1 MPDSIKTVFEQEC
14 SKLEIGPKLV
24 KRLDIFQRGFVN
36 KNEDHISFFGGHLL
50 GVDTVRWMPQDRDR
64 WFEEILEADEIS
76 LEENLLALPTVNADF
91 HVSSDTTNLS
101 CAWLTHAIYASKDI
115 KPEDKH
121 EAMIDVMEVLQYKFL
136 TSRLFR
142 LFRYP
147 ADPKI
152 AEAMYAQLTY
162 RFAIKQHGTWAK
174 FFRARSEDII
184 AKDSIHAKTIA
195 NFDNDG
201 DIVRMLNDI
210 QGRIR
215 DMLKNLYGE
224 LLRVRDQGDRIVTT
238 SQVIEHDGE
247 AILKDKTKN
256 VLAYGRYLNSI
267 VTDKHSFIREEL
279 VQVIEKLMYTM
290 PPRLFMLSLEYMSN
304 NYRQARASEVEDVLN
319 EVLIHSFDYLSQ
331 NRAVIRSERDLPGLL
346 SKLRGVYQSS
356 RSTDTDLFSLRE
368 KTETIV
374 KHATGSKNPS
384 VIASVRTGVL
394 LYLVARAF
402 SMHHYT
408 TGAV

>member
-14 SKLEIGPKLV
+14 RDLEIGPKLA
-24 KRLDIFQRGFVN
+24 KRLDIFQKSFIN
-36 KNEDHISFFGGHLL
+36 KNEDHIAFFGGNLL
-50 GVDTVRWMPQDRDR
+50 GVQTVRWLPQDRDR
-64 WFEEILEADEIS
+64 WFDEVLEADQDYLKER
-76 LEENLLALPTVNADF
+76 LLALPTVNADF

-101 CAWLTHAIYASKDI
+101 CVWLVHALYKSKTLT
-115 KPEDKH
+115 PEQKH
-121 EAMIDVMEVLQYKFL
+121 EAMVDVLEVLQYKFL
-136 TSRLFR
+136 TSWTAWA
-142 LFRYP
+142 FRYP

-152 AEAMYAQLTY
+152 AEATYAQLTY
-162 RFAIKQHGTWAK
+162 RFAIKQAGSWSV
-174 FFRARSEDII
+174 FFRNRCEDILS
-184 AKDSIHAKTIA
+184 KDSIHAKTIA
-195 NFDNDG
+195 NFNDDG
-201 DIVRMLNDI
+201 DIVGMLNDL

-224 LLRVRDQGDRIVTT
+224 LIKVRDKGDRIITT

-247 AILKDKTKN
+247 SILKDKAKN
-256 VLAYGRYLNSI
+256 VLSYGRYLNSI
-267 VTDKHSFIREEL
+267 VTDKNSFIREEL

-319 EVLIHSFDYLSQ
+319 EVLIHSFDYLNQ

-356 RSTDTDLFSLRE
+356 RSTDSDLFSLRE

-408 TGAV
+408 TGAA